1 MGIVPTTW
9 MPNCSMKRI
18 IIHWTAGEHKASSN
32 DKSHYHILIED
43 DGKLV
48 RGTHSIKD
56 NVSTADNVY
65 AAHTA
70 LFGTGSIGV
79 SVCCMSGAV
88 ENPFKAGSFPMT
100 QTQWGTMAQVVAEL
114 CDFYDIEVTAKT
126 VLGHGEVE
134 REFPNKPQGGK
145 WDPMVLPWDTSL
157 SKKQVGDQFRT
168 LVKTKLTGVSGLVET
183 PASITAVVQGKAFRE
198 AQIFNEKSIVKI
210 RPLLDTFNWK
220 IMTANDQEVME
231 LKFADGEEAKSLKF
245 LLIEHSNKPM
255 DIPSGTSQQEIIKK
269 IEQFGFVKIVDL
281 AQALNLSVTWD
292 GTTRTVT
299 IE

>member
-1 MGIVPTTW
+1 
-9 MPNCSMKRI
+9 
-18 IIHWTAGEHKASSN
+18 
-32 DKSHYHILIED
+32 
-43 DGKLV
+43 
-48 RGTHSIKD
+48 
-56 NVSTADNVY
+56 
-65 AAHTA
+65 
-70 LFGTGSIGV
+70 
-79 SVCCMSGAV
+79 
-88 ENPFKAGSFPMT
+88 
-100 QTQWGTMAQVVAEL
+100 MAQVVAEL

-134 REFPNKPQGGK
+134 REFPNKPQRGK

-157 SKKQVGDQFRT
+157 SKIQVGEQFRT

-210 RPLLDTFNWK
+210 RPLLDTFNWQ
-220 IMTANDQEVME
+220 IITASDQEVME
-231 LKFADGEEAKSLKF
+231 LKFADGEEAKSLGF

-255 DIPSGTSQQEIIKK
+255 DIAEGTSQVEIIKK
-269 IEQFGFVKIVDL
+269 LEQFGFVKVVDL

>member
-1 MGIVPTTW
+1 
-9 MPNCSMKRI
+9 
-18 IIHWTAGEHKASSN
+18 
-32 DKSHYHILIED
+32 
-43 DGKLV
+43 
-48 RGTHSIKD
+48 
-56 NVSTADNVY
+56 
-65 AAHTA
+65 
-70 LFGTGSIGV
+70 
-79 SVCCMSGAV
+79 MSGAV
-88 ENPFKAGSFPMT
+88 EKPFKAGSFPMT
-100 QTQWGTMAQVVAEL
+100 QTQWETMAQVVAEL

-134 REFPNKPQGGK
+134 REFPNKPQRGK

-157 SKKQVGDQFRT
+157 SKIQVGEQFRT

-210 RPLLDTFNWK
+210 RPLLDTFNWQ
-220 IMTANDQEVME
+220 IITASDQEVME
-231 LKFADGEEAKSLKF
+231 LKFADGEEAKSLGF

-255 DIPSGTSQQEIIKK
+255 DIAEGTSQVEIIKK
-269 IEQFGFVKIVDL
+269 LEQFGFVKVVDL

>member
-1 MGIVPTTW
+1 MGIVPTAW

-18 IIHWTAGEHKASSN
+18 IIHWTAGGHKASSN

-88 ENPFKAGSFPMT
+88 EKPFKAGSFPMK
-100 QTQWGTMAQVVAEL
+100 QTQWETMAQVVAEL

-134 REFPNKPQGGK
+134 REFPNKPQRGK

-157 SKKQVGDQFRT
+157 SKRQVGEQFRT

-210 RPLLDTFNWK
+210 RPLLDTFNWQ
-220 IMTANDQEVME
+220 IITANDQEVME
-231 LKFADGEEAKSLKF
+231 LKFADGEDAKSLGF
-245 LLIEHSNKPM
+245 LLIEHSNKLM
-255 DIPSGTSQQEIIKK
+255 DISERTSQVEIIKK
-269 IEQFGFVKIVDL
+269 IEQFGFVKVVDL

>member
-1 MGIVPTTW
+1 
-9 MPNCSMKRI
+9 
-18 IIHWTAGEHKASSN
+18 
-32 DKSHYHILIED
+32 
-43 DGKLV
+43 
-48 RGTHSIKD
+48 
-56 NVSTADNVY
+56 
-65 AAHTA
+65 
-70 LFGTGSIGV
+70 
-79 SVCCMSGAV
+79 
-88 ENPFKAGSFPMT
+88 
-100 QTQWGTMAQVVAEL
+100 
-114 CDFYDIEVTAKT
+114 
-126 VLGHGEVE
+126 
-134 REFPNKPQGGK
+134 
-145 WDPMVLPWDTSL
+145 
-157 SKKQVGDQFRT
+157 
-168 LVKTKLTGVSGLVET
+168 SGLVET

-210 RPLLDTFNWK
+210 RPLLDAFNWQ
-220 IMTANDQEVME
+220 IITANDQEVME

>member
-9 MPNCSMKRI
+9 MPNCSMRRI
-18 IIHWTAGEHKASSN
+18 ILHWTAAEHKVSSN

-70 LFGTGSIGV
+70 LLNTGSIGV
-79 SVCCMSGAV
+79 SVCCMSGA
-88 ENPFKAGSFPMT
+88 EEKPFNAGKFPMT
-100 QTQWGTMAQVVAEL
+100 QTQWETMAQVVAEL

-134 REFPNKPQGGK
+134 REFPDRPQKGK
-145 WDPMVLPWDTSL
+145 WDPMVLPWDKSL
-157 SKKQVGDQFRT
+157 SKKQVGDQFRG
-168 LVKTKLTGVSGLVET
+168 LVKAKLTGVSGLVET
-183 PASITAVVQGKAFRE
+183 PASITVVVQGKAFRE

-210 RPLLDTFNWK
+210 RPLLDTFNWQ
-220 IMTANDQEVME
+220 IVTANDQEVME
-231 LKFADGEEAKSLKF
+231 LKFADGEDAKSLGF

-255 DIPSGTSQQEIIKK
+255 DILSGTSENEILKK
-269 IEQFGFVKIVDL
+269 IEQFGFVKVVDL